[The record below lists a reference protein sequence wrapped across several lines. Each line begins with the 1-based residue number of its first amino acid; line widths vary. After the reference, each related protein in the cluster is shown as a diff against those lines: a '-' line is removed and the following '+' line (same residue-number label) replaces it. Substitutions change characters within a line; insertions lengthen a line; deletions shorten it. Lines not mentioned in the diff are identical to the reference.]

1 MLQRVSQHIKSK
13 KEEFKFRWRNYYEA
27 KYVQND
33 LYYPRIKGQWW
44 KSPGAKRE
52 YNLIEN
58 YKIVTPTEPSNKYL

>member
-33 LYYPRIKGQWW
+33 LYYPRIKG
-44 KSPGAKRE
+44 
-52 YNLIEN
+52 
-58 YKIVTPTEPSNKYL
+58 